1 MHGIP
6 VEVVRKD
13 IKNLYLGVYPPDG
26 RVRVSVPLR
35 INDEEVRLA
44 VTSRLGWISKRQ
56 KVFAQQERQSK
67 REMITG
73 ESHYYQ
79 GRRYRLDVIEHDA
92 VPTVSLVNKTTIEVR
107 VRPDA
112 SADKRE
118 AVLYQWYRQ
127 QLQMQVPPLIA
138 RWEPEIGVTVAE
150 WRIKKMK
157 TRWGTC
163 NIEARRIWL
172 NLELAKKTVSC
183 LEYIVVHE
191 MVHFLERLH
200 NHRFR
205 ELMDRLMPQW
215 RLHGDE
221 LNQFALAQSDRCR

>member
-1 MHGIP
+1 VQGIP

-13 IKNLYLGVYPPDG
+13 IKNLHLGVYPPDG

-79 GRRYRLDVIEHDA
+79 GRRYRLDVIEQNA
-92 VPTVSLVNKTTIEVR
+92 VPTVALVNNTTIRLR
-107 VRPDA
+107 VRPGA
-112 SADKRE
+112 SRGKRE

-127 QLQMQVPPLIA
+127 QLRRQVPPLIA
-138 RWEPEIGVTVAE
+138 RWEPEIGMTVTE

-200 NHRFR
+200 NERFR
-205 ELMDRLMPQW
+205 ELMDRFMPQW
-215 RLHGDE
+215 RLHRDE
-221 LNQFALAQSDRCR
+221 LNQFPLAHEGWQY

>member
-1 MHGIP
+1 MQGIP

-13 IKNLYLGVYPPDG
+13 IKNLHLGVYPPDG
-26 RVRVSVPLR
+26 RIRVSVPLR

-44 VTSRLGWISKRQ
+44 ITSRLGWISKRQ

-79 GRRYRLDVIEHDA
+79 GRRYRLDVIEQNA
-92 VPTVSLVNKTTIEVR
+92 VPTVTLVNNTTIRLR
-107 VRPDA
+107 VRPGA
-112 SADKRE
+112 STDKRE

-127 QLQMQVPPLIA
+127 QLRRQVPPLIA
-138 RWEPEIGVTVAE
+138 RWEPEIGMTVTE

-172 NLELAKKTVSC
+172 NLGTGKENSLV
-183 LEYIVVHE
+183 
-191 MVHFLERLH
+191 
-200 NHRFR
+200 
-205 ELMDRLMPQW
+205 P
-215 RLHGDE
+215 
-221 LNQFALAQSDRCR
+221 